1 MKKRKTVAVIGLGVF
16 GVELVKHL
24 KDLKADVVA
33 IDKDPNR
40 VLLTG
45 ELADRSFICDSGN
58 MSALE
63 EIGID
68 KVDYAIVALSQGNP
82 NSAVA
87 TITTTLALKKLGIKE
102 IVVRLDD
109 ESYREVL
116 TEIGATYLF
125 SPLKM
130 ASERLANVVL
140 GDNYEDYFNISDD
153 YSVVQIEVSEDFK
166 ETSLMDL
173 NAPSKYGV
181 IIVLMKRDGKVFM
194 PKSDDT
200 IRAHDEVFAFGTK
213 EDSDRF
219 ARDLVE

>member
-16 GVELVKHL
+16 GLELIKHL
-24 KDLKADVVA
+24 KELKADVVA
-33 IDKDPNR
+33 IDKDPAR

-45 ELADRSFICDSGN
+45 DVADRSFICDAGN
-58 MSALE
+58 LSALE

-82 NSAVA
+82 NSAVS
-87 TITTTLALKKLGIKE
+87 TITTTLALKKLGIKN

-109 ESYREVL
+109 DSYREVL

-140 GDNYEDYFNISDD
+140 AENYEDYFNISDD
-153 YSVVQIEVSEDFK
+153 YSVLQIEVAEDFK
-166 ETSLMDL
+166 ETSLIEL
-173 NAPSKYGV
+173 NTPSNYGV
-181 IIVLMKRDGKVFM
+181 IIVLIKRDGKVFM
-194 PKSDDT
+194 PKSEDT
-200 IRAHDEVFAFGTK
+200 IRANDEVFAFGTK
-213 EDSDRF
+213 EDADRF
-219 ARDLVE
+219 AKALVK